1 MLVGI
6 SIDNQGSETVSNVT
20 YNGVGLTPVG
30 SATQGIGSRVEIWS
44 LIAPATGTHDVVV
57 TFSANL
63 EETAKVG
70 VMTFTGVHQTTPL
83 GTFVGANGNS
93 LGPATVDVSSA
104 TNELVFDTVGCSL
117 VTNGCTSL
125 TVGAGQT
132 QRWLEQTPDGAP
144 GYRGGGSTEPGAATV
159 TMSWT
164 IGGTASSP
172 WAIGAVPIK
181 PP

>member
-1 MLVGI
+1 MMVGV
-6 SIDNQGSETVSNVT
+6 SINNDGSETVSNVT

-30 SATQGIGSRVEIWS
+30 SATQGTGSRVEIWR
-44 LIAPATGTHDVVV
+44 LIAPDTGTHDVVV
-57 TFSANL
+57 TFSDNL
-63 EETAKVG
+63 DETAKVG
-70 VMTFTGVHQTTPL
+70 VTTFTGVHQTTPL
-83 GTFVGANGNS
+83 GTFAGANGYS

-104 TNELVFDTVGCSL
+104 TNELVFDTVGCPRVGS
-117 VTNGCTSL
+117 TGCQSL

-132 QRWLEQTPDGAP
+132 QRWLEQQADGF